1 MKRILL
7 SVLTLA
13 ASFLVSVPRSGAA
26 DLTLLRNLVQFDFV
40 GQERFPKF
48 AITLYPGDP
57 LGEYRV
63 TLKPNGPTA
72 TACPVWA
79 TGDQPQ
85 ARLVLFTAPGQQIV
99 DVRLKSFPNEP
110 PPGQLRR
117 CALTYSIVPSWRP
130 YDVFGGL
137 EIGIPYQ
144 TRD

>member
-7 SVLTLA
+7 SVLALV
-13 ASFLVSVPRSGAA
+13 ASFCAAVPEAGAA
-26 DLTLLRNLVQFDFV
+26 DLTLLRNLVQFDFT
-40 GQERFPKF
+40 GQERFPRF
-48 AITLYPGDP
+48 AVTLFPGEP

-85 ARLVLFTAPGQQIV
+85 VRLLLFGAPGQQTINV
-99 DVRLKSFPNEP
+99 TLKSLPNEP

-117 CALTYSIVPSWRP
+117 CALTYSIVPNSRP
-130 YDVFGGL
+130 YDVFGGP